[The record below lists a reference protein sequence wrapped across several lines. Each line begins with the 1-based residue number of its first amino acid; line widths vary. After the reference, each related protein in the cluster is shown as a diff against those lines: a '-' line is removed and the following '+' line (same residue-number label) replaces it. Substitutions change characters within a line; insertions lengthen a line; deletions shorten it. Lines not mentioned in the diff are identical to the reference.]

1 MMMGSDG
8 HHLQEKRTRNNIIRR
23 ESANIIIPES
33 RRRRRRREVLL
44 KTPVFLKTIAED
56 LREEEPTRLYLSAS
70 VSRCLLS
77 RDPLSNSCWIC
88 RCDRG
93 FGSF

>member
-1 MMMGSDG
+1 
-8 HHLQEKRTRNNIIRR
+8 
-23 ESANIIIPES
+23 
-33 RRRRRRREVLL
+33 
-44 KTPVFLKTIAED
+44 

>member
-1 MMMGSDG
+1 MMMRSDG

-23 ESANIIIPES
+23 ESENIIIPER
-33 RRRRRRREVLL
+33 RRRRRRREVVL

-56 LREEEPTRLYLSAS
+56 LREEEPTTRPYLSAS

-77 RDPLSNSCWIC
+77 RDPLSNSLL
-88 RCDRG
+88 DLQM
-93 FGSF
+93 